1 LARVREGYAGRDH
14 ASPQGYLNKLSSLTY
29 RRDIDGLRA
38 VAVLAVV
45 AFHASPHRLPGGFI
59 GVDIFFVIS
68 GFLITS
74 ILKKANEEKS
84 FSLIGFY
91 QRRIKRIFPSLLVV
105 CACSA
110 IFGYLTLFQN
120 EFAQLGKHIAGGV
133 SFISNF
139 VLHSESGYFE
149 SSSDLKPL
157 LHLWS
162 LGIEEQYYIFFP
174 VILFLAYWRKVNPL
188 RMIVSLAVLSF
199 ALSIYARNN
208 LSFADGFYLPWFRF
222 WEIGVGAILAY
233 AQPSLQR
240 KKILQE
246 VSSYVG
252 LLLITLAVLSI
263 NPASRFPGYLALLP
277 TTGAALLLL
286 SPSSYVNRNV
296 LSHPVV
302 VYIGLISYPLYLWH
316 WPALSFLH
324 IFEET
329 SLEAR
334 LLAVALSFILAILT
348 YEFVEKKVKKIRL
361 AATWKPLSTLS
372 LLVFFSGLLFMDI
385 IKPRMGNVDYVN
397 TAEIVADWEGVKDW
411 PKFDKN
417 GVTLS
422 TMPGDVPGTVLLWG
436 DSHLEQYAPRVRYL
450 METSKEDLKTVVVAT
465 LGGVPPIPGVY
476 DKNHPSA
483 TSQWYKTIL
492 EYALSD
498 SVDAVVL
505 GGFWSRYIGNDLPEY
520 LTYFYDDDK
529 KTNLL
534 DGGNILAR
542 ESLRKTLRKIS
553 LKKPVFLLLDIPHLV
568 KLHPKHQRS
577 YNRFTRQSDYGPAY
591 IPEGRDMELE
601 MALIE
606 IARSSGA
613 TAINASKEMGLS
625 KDGLVRARTDDN
637 KLIFKDTHHLRPFFV
652 IENATFIDKLIK

>member
-1 LARVREGYAGRDH
+1 M
-14 ASPQGYLNKLSSLTY
+14 SSLTY
-29 RRDIDGLRA
+29 RPDIDGLRA

-91 QRRIKRIFPSLLVV
+91 QRRIKRIFPSLLIVL
-105 CACSA
+105 AGSA
-110 IFGYLTLFQN
+110 IFGYLTLFPN
-120 EFAQLGKHIAGGV
+120 EFAQLGKHISGGI

-174 VILFLAYWRKVNPL
+174 IILFLAYWRKVNPL
-188 RMIVSLAVLSF
+188 RMIVGLTVLSF

-233 AQPSLQR
+233 AQPPLQR
-240 KKILQE
+240 KKIFQE
-246 VSSYVG
+246 VSSYAG
-252 LLLITLAVLSI
+252 ILFITLAVLLI

-286 SPSSYVNRNV
+286 SPCSYFNRNV
-296 LSHPVV
+296 LSRPAV

-329 SLEAR
+329 SPGAR

-385 IKPRMGNVDYVN
+385 IKPRMANVDDVN

-417 GVTLS
+417 GVTFS
-422 TMPGDVPGTVLLWG
+422 IMPGDVPGTVLLWG

-505 GGFWSRYIGNDLPEY
+505 GGFWSRYVGNDLPEY
-520 LTYFYDDDK
+520 LTYFYDDGK
-529 KTNLL
+529 KTDLL

-553 LKKPVFLLLDIPHLV
+553 LKKPVFLLLDIPYLI

-577 YNRFTRQSDYGPAY
+577 YNRFTGQSDYGPVY

-625 KDGLVRARTDDN
+625 KDGLVRTRTDDN

>member
-1 LARVREGYAGRDH
+1 M
-14 ASPQGYLNKLSSLTY
+14 SSLTY

-38 VAVLAVV
+38 IAVLAVV
-45 AFHASPHRLPGGFI
+45 AFHASPHQLPGGFI

-74 ILKKANEEKS
+74 ILKKANEEES
-84 FSLIGFY
+84 FSLISFY
-91 QRRIKRIFPSLLVV
+91 QRRIKRIFPSLLIVL
-105 CACSA
+105 AGSA
-110 IFGYLTLFQN
+110 IFGYLTLFPN
-120 EFAQLGKHIAGGV
+120 EFAQLGKHISGGV

-162 LGIEEQYYIFFP
+162 LGVEEQYYIFFP
-174 VILFLAYWRKVNPL
+174 VILFLAYWRQVNPL
-188 RMIVSLAVLSF
+188 RMIVSLTVLSF

-222 WEIGVGAILAY
+222 WEIGVGAVLAY
-233 AQPSLQR
+233 VQPSLQR
-240 KKILQE
+240 KNILQE
-246 VSSYVG
+246 VYSYIG
-252 LLLITLAVLSI
+252 LLIITLAVLSI

-286 SPSSYVNRNV
+286 SPSSYFNRNV

-302 VYIGLISYPLYLWH
+302 VYIGRISYPLYLWH

-329 SLEAR
+329 SRGSR
-334 LLAVALSFILAILT
+334 LLAIALSFILAILT

-372 LLVFFSGLLFMDI
+372 FLVFFSGLLFMGI
-385 IKPRMGNVDYVN
+385 IKPRMANMDDVN

-417 GVTLS
+417 GITLS
-422 TMPGDVPGTVLLWG
+422 SYAGDVPGTVLLWG

-450 METSKEDLKTVVVAT
+450 METSKGGLKTVVAT
-465 LGGVPPIPGVY
+465 RGGVPPIPGVY
-476 DKNHPSA
+476 DKSHPSA

-520 LTYFYDDDK
+520 LTYFYDDGK
-529 KTNLL
+529 KTGLF

-542 ESLRKTLRKIS
+542 ESLKRTLRKIS
-553 LKKPVFLLLDIPHLV
+553 LKKPVFLLLDIPYLI

-577 YNRFTRQSDYGPAY
+577 YNRFTGQSDYGPVY
-591 IPEGRDMELE
+591 IPDGRDMELE

-613 TAINASKEMGLS
+613 TVINTSKEMGLS
-625 KDGLVRARTDDN
+625 KDGLVRTRTDDN